1 MSSSD
6 VSNRVLDEQLSSDEI
21 AEDVWAFSF
30 PLLAG
35 YRIKW
40 PEHPA
45 VDGTWTPPA
54 FKPV

>member
-6 VSNRVLDEQLSSDEI
+6 VSNTFLGGPLSSDEI
-21 AEDVWAFSF
+21 ADGACAFSF

-35 YRIKW
+35 YRVKW
-40 PEHPA
+40 PEHAA

>member
-21 AEDVWAFSF
+21 AEDVCVFSF

-35 YRIKW
+35 YRVKW
-40 PEHPA
+40 PEHA
-45 VDGTWTPPA
+45 TVDGTWTPPA
-54 FKPV
+54 LKPV

>member
-21 AEDVWAFSF
+21 AEDVCAFSF

-35 YRIKW
+35 CRVKW
-40 PEHPA
+40 LERPA